1 MPIHNGV
8 KYKGHNNMA
17 YENQHGA
24 EATTEQQA
32 PQFAIQRIYT
42 KDISFETPNSPAIF
56 QKEWKPEV
64 QLDIDTKS
72 NKLADD
78 TYEVTLSLTV
88 TAKVEE
94 QTAFLAEVQQ
104 SGIFTIGNLPEAQLA
119 HTIGAF
125 CPTTL
130 FPYAREAVANLVSRG
145 SFPQINL
152 APVNFEALFANYVQ
166 QRAAQANAE
175 QAPASTETH

>member
-1 MPIHNGV
+1 
-8 KYKGHNNMA
+8 MA
-17 YENQHGA
+17 DEIQNS
-24 EATTEQQA
+24 EAATNEQQA
-32 PQFAIQRIYT
+32 PQFAIQRVYT

-72 NKLADD
+72 AKLGDD

-94 QTAFLAEVQQ
+94 QTAFLAEVKQA
-104 SGIFTIGNLPEAQLA
+104 GIFTIGNIPEAQLA

-166 QRAAQANAE
+166 QRAAQAE
-175 QAPASTETH
+175 QAQVSTETH

>member
-1 MPIHNGV
+1 MADEIQ
-8 KYKGHNNMA
+8 NN
-17 YENQHGA
+17 E
-24 EATTEQQA
+24 EATNEQA
-32 PQFAIQRIYT
+32 VPQFAIQRVYT

-72 NKLADD
+72 AKLADD

-94 QTAFLAEVQQ
+94 QTAFLAEVKQA
-104 SGIFTIGNLPEAQLA
+104 GIFTIGNIPEAQLA

-166 QRAAQANAE
+166 QRAAQAE
-175 QAPASTETH
+175 QAQVSTETH